1 MKLLYGIL
9 IGLIAQMLTFIQLQG
24 RFKYNWMKDNPH
36 IMVLLGIP
44 ISYLFMA
51 SVKFMVEHFDGQ
63 LWPSRL
69 IGFAIGTIIFTIM
82 SLYWFNEHISIKTW
96 MCLCL
101 ALGILLIQLFVK

>member
-1 MKLLYGIL
+1 
-9 IGLIAQMLTFIQLQG
+9 
-24 RFKYNWMKDNPH
+24 MKDNPH

-69 IGFAIGTIIFTIM
+69 IGFAMGTIMFTIM
-82 SLYWFNEHISIKTW
+82 SIYWFNEHISIKTG
-96 MCLCL
+96 MCLFL
-101 ALGILLIQLFVK
+101 ALCILLIQLFVK